1 MGEFQIQLLVSIV
14 QLMSFHSEPN
24 LKSIR
29 ELIYK
34 RGYGKVNKQRI
45 PLVNNNIIEESLGKF
60 DILCVED
67 LVHEIAT
74 VGPNFKQVSI
84 ILVTIVQ

>member
-1 MGEFQIQLLVSIV
+1 
-14 QLMSFHSEPN
+14 

-34 RGYGKVNKQRI
+34 RGFGKVSKQRI
-45 PLVNNNIIEESLGKF
+45 PLTNNGIIEESLGKY
-60 DILCVED
+60 DILSIED

-74 VGPNFKQVSI
+74 AGPNFKQACFS
-84 ILVTIVQ
+84 LL

>member
-1 MGEFQIQLLVSIV
+1 MLFR
-14 QLMSFHSEPN
+14 SEPN

-34 RGYGKVNKQRI
+34 RGYGKVDKQRI

-84 ILVTIVQ
+84 IFVTTI

>member
-1 MGEFQIQLLVSIV
+1 MLNETRPHFV
-14 QLMSFHSEPN
+14 SEPN

-45 PLVNNNIIEESLGKF
+45 PISTNATIEEHLGKH

-74 VGPNFKQVSI
+74 AGPHFKQVCVYAFCMSLI
-84 ILVTIVQ
+84 DLFY

>member
-1 MGEFQIQLLVSIV
+1 MGEFSSRKAFARWAFNIH
-14 QLMSFHSEPN
+14 FDSEPN
-24 LKSIR
+24 LKSVR

-34 RGYGKVNKQRI
+34 RGYGKVDKQRI
-45 PLVNNNIIEESLGKF
+45 PLTNNGIIEEALGKY

-74 VGPNFKQVSI
+74 AGPNFKQVRWFE
-84 ILVTIVQ
+84 T